1 MLVFD
6 LSQER
11 ITGTTEN
18 FLTRILFYIKMKK
31 SEIKWKERLS
41 FMWAFNSIFYQI
53 YPIGFCGAPV
63 HNDGVCEPRI
73 RKLMDWSGYLE
84 NLGVDSILLNP
95 VFESDNHG
103 YDTRDFKKID
113 CRLVRTRISPRSAR
127 IFTATMSKSYST
139 EFLTM

>member
-1 MLVFD
+1 
-6 LSQER
+6 
-11 ITGTTEN
+11 
-18 FLTRILFYIKMKK
+18 
-31 SEIKWKERLS
+31 
-41 FMWAFNSIFYQI
+41 MWAFNSIFYQI

-84 NLGVDSILLNP
+84 NLGIDSILLNP

-103 YDTRDFKKID
+103 YDTRDFKKSTAVW
-113 CRLVRTRISPRSAR
+113 VRTRISPRSAR

>member
-1 MLVFD
+1 
-6 LSQER
+6 
-11 ITGTTEN
+11 
-18 FLTRILFYIKMKK
+18 
-31 SEIKWKERLS
+31 
-41 FMWAFNSIFYQI
+41 MWAFNSIFYQI

>member
-1 MLVFD
+1 M
-6 LSQER
+6 
-11 ITGTTEN
+11 
-18 FLTRILFYIKMKK
+18 
-31 SEIKWKERLS
+31 
-41 FMWAFNSIFYQI
+41 
-53 YPIGFCGAPV
+53 APPF

-84 NLGVDSILLNP
+84 NLGIDSILLNP

-113 CRLVRTRISPRSAR
+113 CRLGTNEDFARSAR